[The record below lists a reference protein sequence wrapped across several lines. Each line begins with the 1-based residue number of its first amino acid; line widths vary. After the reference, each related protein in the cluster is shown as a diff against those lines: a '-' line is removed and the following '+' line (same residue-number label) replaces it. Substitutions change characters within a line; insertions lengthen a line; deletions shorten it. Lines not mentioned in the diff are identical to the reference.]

1 MDFKTISRNVGMA
14 LLVDALFM
22 FLSVLVSMIYGR
34 DGGLYPLAISF
45 VLTFT
50 AGVFPFVFV
59 RKTSRISL
67 KEGYLIVVTS
77 WLLSFI
83 FGMLPYVLYG
93 EPFSLADAWFESV
106 SGFTATGATIL
117 ADVESL
123 PDSLLFWRSST
134 HFIGGLGVVVF
145 LLLIIPDSSPIRM
158 RLTNMELSS
167 LSKDGYNS
175 RANRTVFI
183 FAYVYLAMIAVA
195 FLSYCLA
202 GMSAFDAINHAFSVC
217 ATGGFS
223 TRNMSIASYDSRLI
237 EGLTMVFMF
246 LSSIHFGLLF
256 LAFANRSFRPLR
268 NPVIRFYICML
279 TLISVIAALYL
290 KVSHV
295 EDSFSHALWCSM
307 FQTIS
312 TASTTG
318 FAIADN
324 SAWPM
329 FVNVVIM
336 FAAITCG
343 CAGSTTGGLKC
354 DRVMMMLRAIAV
366 RIRYT
371 INPSVIHGVKIGNR
385 YIREDEVAIHV
396 TYIALFILVLCV
408 SVSLSLLT
416 GSDTVVAFS
425 GSLSSLTNVGP
436 AIDEIGSLGNYGAV
450 SAGSKVLFTID
461 MFLGRV
467 EIYPV
472 LAVFGMMLSRNR
484 R

>member
-1 MDFKTISRNVGMA
+1 MNLKTISRNVGMA

-22 FLSVLVSMIYGR
+22 LLSVVVSMICGR

-45 VLTFT
+45 VLTFSF
-50 AGVFPFVFV
+50 GLFPFIFV
-59 RKTSRISL
+59 HKTSRITTR
-67 KEGYLIVVTS
+67 EGYLIVVIS

-83 FGMLPYVLYG
+83 FGMLPYILYG

-106 SGFTATGATIL
+106 SGFTATGATVL
-117 ADVESL
+117 SDVESL
-123 PDSLLFWRSST
+123 PDSLIFWRSST

-167 LSKDGYNS
+167 LSKDGYNA

-183 FAYVYLAMIAVA
+183 FAYVYLALMAVA
-195 FLSYCLA
+195 FVSYCLA
-202 GMSAFDAINHAFSVC
+202 GMSVFDAVNHAFSVC
-217 ATGGFS
+217 ASGGFS
-223 TRNMSIASYDSRLI
+223 TKNLSIAAFDSRLI
-237 EGLTMVFMF
+237 EGLTMIFM
-246 LSSIHFGLLF
+246 LLASIHFGLVF
-256 LAFANRSFRPLR
+256 LTFANLSLKPLR
-268 NPVIRFYICML
+268 NPVVRFYLTML
-279 TLISVIAALYL
+279 ASITVISALSL
-290 KVSHV
+290 KFSQV
-295 EDSFSHALWCSM
+295 ESSLAHALWCSM

-324 SAWPM
+324 STWPM
-329 FVNVVIM
+329 FANVVLM
-336 FAAITCG
+336 FATIVCG

-354 DRVMMMLRAIAV
+354 DRVIMMLKAIVV

-371 INPSVIHGVKIGNR
+371 INPSVVQEVKIGKR
-385 YIREDEVAIHV
+385 YFRDEEVGIHV
-396 TYIALFILVLCV
+396 TYIALFILIFCL
-408 SVSLSLLT
+408 SVTLSLLS
-416 GSDTVVAFS
+416 GSEAVVAFS

-436 AIDEIGSLGNYGAV
+436 AIDSIGSLGNYGAV
-450 SAGSKVLFTID
+450 STGSKLLFTLD

-472 LAVFGMMLSRNR
+472 LAVVGMMFSRNR

>member
-1 MDFKTISRNVGMA
+1 MNFKTISRNVAMA

-22 FLSVLVSMIYGR
+22 LLSVVVSMIYGR
-34 DGGLYPLAISF
+34 DGGLYPLVISF
-45 VLTFT
+45 VLTFSF
-50 AGVFPFVFV
+50 GIFPFVFV
-59 RKTSRISL
+59 RKTSRITT
-67 KEGYLIVVTS
+67 KEGYLIVVLS

-106 SGFTATGATIL
+106 SGFTATGATVL
-117 ADVESL
+117 SDVESL
-123 PDSLLFWRSST
+123 PNSLLFWRSST

-167 LSKDGYNS
+167 LSKDGYSS

-183 FAYVYLAMIAVA
+183 FAHVYLALMVVS
-195 FLSYCLA
+195 FVSYCLA
-202 GMSAFDAINHAFSVC
+202 GMPVFDAINHAFSVC
-217 ATGGFS
+217 ASGGFS
-223 TRNMSIASYDSRLI
+223 SRNLSIASFDSRLI
-237 EGLTMVFMF
+237 EGLTMIFM
-246 LSSIHFGLLF
+246 LLASIHFGLVF
-256 LAFANRSFRPLR
+256 IAFANLTLKPLR
-268 NPVIRFYICML
+268 NPVLRFYLVML
-279 TLISVIAALYL
+279 AMITVIAALSL
-290 KVSHV
+290 TFSHV
-295 EDSFSHALWCSM
+295 ETSFSHALWVSM

-318 FAIADN
+318 FAITDN
-324 SAWPM
+324 SVWPM
-329 FVNVVIM
+329 FANVILM
-336 FAAITCG
+336 FATITCG

-354 DRVMMMLRAIAV
+354 DRVIMMLKAIVV

-371 INPSVIHGVKIGNR
+371 INPSVVQEVKIGKR
-385 YIREDEVAIHV
+385 YFRDEEVGIHV
-396 TYIALFILVLCV
+396 LYIALFILVLCV
-408 SVSLSLLT
+408 SVAISLLSGT
-416 GSDTVVAFS
+416 DAVVAFS

-436 AIDEIGSLGNYGAV
+436 AIDQIGSLGNYGAV
-450 SAGSKVLFTID
+450 PVGSKILFTLD

-472 LAVFGMMLSRNR
+472 LAVMGMMFSHNR